1 MIDDF
6 LCEQQSDEFITEDDL
21 DDNEHMGIAMR
32 RKQAW
37 KHARRRM
44 EIRAFRDYETT
55 DKPLHYYASNPPW
68 DGYATAPNKTNNKTK
83 HTISKNYKSSRNWD
97 VKDKRQIDELADQ
110 LYNDSW

>member
-1 MIDDF
+1 MLDDF

-44 EIRAFRDYETT
+44 EILASHSSGEAC
-55 DKPLHYYASNPPW
+55 KPLHYYASNSPW
-68 DGYATAPNKTNNKTK
+68 DGYASAPNKTNNKTK
-83 HTISKNYKSSRNWD
+83 HTISKNYKPSRNWG
-97 VKDKRQIDELADQ
+97 VKDKRQIDELTDQ
-110 LYNDSW
+110 LDNDTW